1 MLGKIAT
8 SVILATALF
17 LGAVRLPAVP
27 CILSNAPVEKK
38 CMMGCCKYKSCC
50 ETSDK
55 RTGPPVQPLEKAGS
69 AHQNIAT
76 FAATIPV
83 AVFDHSPTELFVFSS
98 AEYSGHSPPLLA
110 LICIRLI

>member
-1 MLGKIAT
+1 MLGKIGT
-8 SVILATALF
+8 SVVIAVSLF

-38 CMMGCCKYKSCC
+38 CTMGCCKYKSCC

-55 RTGPPVQPLEKAGS
+55 RTGPPLQPLAKAGS

-76 FAATIPV
+76 FASTVPV
-83 AVFDHSPTELFVFSS
+83 AVFDHSATELFVFSS
-98 AEYSGHSPPLLA
+98 AECGTHSPPPLA